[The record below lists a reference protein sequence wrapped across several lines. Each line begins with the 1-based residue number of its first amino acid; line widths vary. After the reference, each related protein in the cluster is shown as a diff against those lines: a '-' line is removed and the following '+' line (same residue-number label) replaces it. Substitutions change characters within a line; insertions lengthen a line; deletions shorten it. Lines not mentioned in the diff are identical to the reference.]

1 MKALIRDLKTGCFY
15 KGDGAWTGQRGEGC
29 EFESTFHAL
38 TFAED
43 NGFDGVEVVLTFD
56 EPEKDV
62 TVSLD
67 LRSMSAAGNLL
78 NL

>member
-1 MKALIRDLKTGCFY
+1 MRALIRDLRTGCFY
-15 KGDGAWTGQRGEGC
+15 GPDGQWTAAREKGC
-29 EFESTFHAL
+29 EFESTFQAL
-38 TFAED
+38 AFAED
-43 NGFDGVEVVLTFD
+43 SGLGGVEVVLMFD

-67 LRSMSAAGNLL
+67 LQSISAPGNLL

>member
-15 KGDGAWTGQRGEGC
+15 KGEGVWTGQRGEGR
-29 EFESTFHAL
+29 EFESTFQAMA
-38 TFAED
+38 FAED
-43 NGFDGVEVVLTFD
+43 NGLDGVEVVLTFD

-62 TVSLD
+62 TVGMD
-67 LRSMSAAGNLL
+67 LQSMSAPGNLL

>member
-1 MKALIRDLKTGCFY
+1 MRALIRDLKTGCFY
-15 KGDGAWTGQRGEGC
+15 APDGQWTAEREQGR
-29 EFESTFHAL
+29 EFDSTFHAL
-38 TFAED
+38 AFAED
-43 NGFDGVEVVLTFD
+43 KRLDRVEVVLTFD

-67 LRSMSAAGNLL
+67 LQSISAAGNLL